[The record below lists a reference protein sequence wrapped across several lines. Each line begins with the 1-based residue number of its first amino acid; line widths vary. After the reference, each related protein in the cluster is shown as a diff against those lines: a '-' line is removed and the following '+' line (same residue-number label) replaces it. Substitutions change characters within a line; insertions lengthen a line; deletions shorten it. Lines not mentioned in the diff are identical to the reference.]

1 MKTVSDLYKRYPV
14 GILGKVIFALFIRS
28 LVARGENLK
37 YDLLFAAIFVLA
49 MVALSFFSKKVNFEG
64 KNSLANSCATFYAA
78 ISVFAVDSDGYLGT
92 CKTKILFGSDRSS
105 CSGTGTDGFN
115 AYLDLSLKYGVAIR
129 ALLLL
134 CIFSSFLYSIV
145 KSETKS
151 KGLFGNFEDSP
162 PDDHTAR

>member
-1 MKTVSDLYKRYPV
+1 MKTVSDLYKRYPI

-49 MVALSFFSKKVNFEG
+49 MIALSFFANKVNFEG
-64 KNSLANSCATFYAA
+64 RNSLANTCASIYAA
-78 ISVFAVDSDGYLGT
+78 ISIFAVDSDGYLGT

-115 AYLDLSLKYGVAIR
+115 SYLDLSLKYGVGIR

-134 CIFSSFLYSIV
+134 FIFSSFLYSIV
-145 KSETKS
+145 KSETNT
-151 KGLFGNFEDSP
+151 KGLLGNFEDSP
-162 PDDHTAR
+162 PDDNAAR